1 MIPGQGALMQ
11 RFPFIKPCSSF
22 SVASFPFS
30 STNTGCT
37 PGSGNVAQDGFAG
50 VTPARFEIRQAPV
63 SVCHHV
69 STIGHFF
76 LPICSS
82 YQCHASSLIGS
93 PTVPN
98 IFNEERFF
106 PCNGPRPKPIKL
118 LMAVGAVYKIFTL
131 NLSMISQ
138 NLPASGHVGIP
149 SNISEVPPALN
160 GA

>member
-22 SVASFPFS
+22 SVTSFPFS

-37 PGSGNVAQDGFAG
+37 PGIGNVAHEGFDG
-50 VTPARFEIRQAPV
+50 VTPAKFEIRQAPV
-63 SVCHHV
+63 SVCHQV

-76 LPICSS
+76 FPICSS

-98 IFNEERFF
+98 TFKDDRSF
-106 PCNGPRPKPIKL
+106 PVNGSKPKLIKL
-118 LMAVGAVYKIFTL
+118 LIAVGAV
-131 NLSMISQ
+131 
-138 NLPASGHVGIP
+138 
-149 SNISEVPPALN
+149 
-160 GA
+160 